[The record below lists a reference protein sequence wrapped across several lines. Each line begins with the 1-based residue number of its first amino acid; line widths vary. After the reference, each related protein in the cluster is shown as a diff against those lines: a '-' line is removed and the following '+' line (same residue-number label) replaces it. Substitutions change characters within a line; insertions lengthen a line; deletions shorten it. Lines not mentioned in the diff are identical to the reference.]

1 MNGQLLSCKNGI
13 SCLLVFHIIKGEQF
27 HFSSE
32 WPSMHPGVP
41 CPGPSTTYAVWGKK
55 KQNTKTTSCFSS
67 TMLSIKACICWLCYF
82 VYQNGDTAV
91 ATALALISLNLLLHW
106 MQINIATNGF
116 QAVSLLQLPPL
127 HSCAALFFGTS
138 SYYWGGFNWSPSF
151 LHASVIKTALR
162 EHSQFQNCNI
172 NKLEHPW
179 IRQHVTCPSWYAPE
193 EVRASDSILHPKLTT
208 SPIWSMPSS
217 MMWWLVC
224 QRTNSS
230 H

>member
-1 MNGQLLSCKNGI
+1 MAFHASWGPLSWP
-13 SCLLVFHIIKGEQF
+13 FHHICSLRE
-27 HFSSE
+27 
-32 WPSMHPGVP
+32 
-41 CPGPSTTYAVWGKK
+41 K

-179 IRQHVTCPSWYAPE
+179 IRQHRYLSQ
-193 EVRASDSILHPKLTT
+193 
-208 SPIWSMPSS
+208 
-217 MMWWLVC
+217 LVC
-224 QRTNSS
+224 PWGGEGFWQHSAPQAHNITYLIYAKFHDVMIGVPAYQFLPLETRLAALKRTRRY
-230 H
+230 